1 MEISVGRALLL
12 SLFAGMSTG
21 VGSLISYFMPRPKPW
36 HLSLLLGFSGG
47 VMLYVSFA
55 ELLHHSLLQVG
66 FIRANLAFFIGI
78 IFIAL
83 IDVLIP
89 HEYQREKVRD
99 SHSRVV
105 NRLIPVSSPEA
116 DLSQPGGKRRRKHGS
131 QLLYRTGMLTAIGIA
146 IHNFPEGLAVF
157 SSGITGDTTFGIMVA
172 VAIALHN
179 IPEGISV
186 AIPILESTG
195 SRNKAFLYSF
205 VSGLAEPLGA
215 LVGYAI
221 LMPFLTNTFIYMLV
235 AFAAGVMVF
244 ISIDE
249 LLPTAHLYGN
259 EHVVIV
265 GTVAGMLLM
274 AVSIYAL
281 RMT

>member
-1 MEISVGRALLL
+1 MDASVSRALLL

-55 ELLHHSLLQVG
+55 ELLHHSIIQVG
-66 FIRANLAFFIGI
+66 FLRANIGFFIGI
-78 IFIAL
+78 VFIAL
-83 IDVLIP
+83 IDILIP
-89 HEYQREKVRD
+89 HEYKREKIKD
-99 SHSRVV
+99 SHSHIV
-105 NRLIPVSSPEA
+105 NRLIPMAPREA
-116 DLSQPGGKRRRKHGS
+116 DLSLSGRKRRQRRGS
-131 QLLYRTGMLTAIGIA
+131 QLLFRTGILTAIGIT

-157 SSGITGDTTFGIMVA
+157 SSGITGDKTFGIMVA
-172 VAIALHN
+172 IAIALHN

-221 LMPFLTNTFIYMLV
+221 LMPFLTTTFIYMLV

-249 LLPTAHLYGN
+249 LLPTAHMYGN
-259 EHVVIV
+259 EHVVIA

-274 AVSIYAL
+274 AISIYAF

>member
-1 MEISVGRALLL
+1 M
-12 SLFAGMSTG
+12 LF
-21 VGSLISYFMPRPKPW
+21 
-36 HLSLLLGFSGG
+36 
-47 VMLYVSFA
+47 
-55 ELLHHSLLQVG
+55 
-66 FIRANLAFFIGI
+66 
-78 IFIAL
+78 
-83 IDVLIP
+83 
-89 HEYQREKVRD
+89 
-99 SHSRVV
+99 
-105 NRLIPVSSPEA
+105 
-116 DLSQPGGKRRRKHGS
+116 
-131 QLLYRTGMLTAIGIA
+131 RTGLLTAIGIT

-157 SSGITGDTTFGIMVA
+157 SSSITGDTTFGIMVA

-186 AIPILESTG
+186 AVPILESTG

-221 LMPFLTNTFIYMLV
+221 LMPFLTTTFIYILV

-249 LLPTAHLYGN
+249 LLPTAHMYGN
-259 EHVVIV
+259 EHVVIA
-265 GTVAGMLLM
+265 GTLAGMVLM

>member
-1 MEISVGRALLL
+1 METSVGRALLL
-12 SLFAGMSTG
+12 SLLAGMSTG

-36 HLSLLLGFSGG
+36 HLSLFLGFSGG

-55 ELLHHSLLQVG
+55 ELLHHSILQVG
-66 FIRANLAFFIGI
+66 FLRANLAFFIGI

-83 IDVLIP
+83 IDILIP
-89 HEYQREKVRD
+89 HEYKREKVKD
-99 SHSRVV
+99 SHSHIV
-105 NRLIPVSSPEA
+105 NRLIPVSAPGT
-116 DLSQPGGKRRRKHGS
+116 DLSLTKRVKRSRPAS
-131 QLLYRTGMLTAIGIA
+131 SVLFRTGMLTAIGIT

-205 VSGLAEPLGA
+205 ASGLAEPLGA
-215 LVGYAI
+215 LMGYAV
-221 LMPFLTNTFIYMLV
+221 LMPFLTPTFIYTLI
-235 AFAAGVMVF
+235 AFAAGIMVF

-249 LLPTAHLYGN
+249 LLPAAHMYGN

>member
-1 MEISVGRALLL
+1 METSVGRALLL
-12 SLFAGMSTG
+12 SLLAGMSTG
-21 VGSLISYFMPRPKPW
+21 VGSLISYFIPRPKPW

-55 ELLHHSLLQVG
+55 ELLHHSIVQVG
-66 FIRANLAFFIGI
+66 FLRANLGFFIGI
-78 IFIAL
+78 LFIAL
-83 IDVLIP
+83 IDIFIP
-89 HEYQREKVRD
+89 HEYKREKIKD
-99 SHSRVV
+99 SHSHIV
-105 NRLIPVSSPEA
+105 NRLIPVSTEA
-116 DLSQPGGKRRRKHGS
+116 TDLSLPGRQRKHQHGS
-131 QLLYRTGMLTAIGIA
+131 KVLYRTGILIAIGIA

-157 SSGITGDTTFGIMVA
+157 SSGITGDKTFGIMVA
-172 VAIALHN
+172 IAIALHN

-186 AIPILESTG
+186 AVPILESTG
-195 SRNKAFLYSF
+195 SRKKAFLYSF

-221 LMPFLTNTFIYMLV
+221 LMPFLTTTFIYTLV

-249 LLPTAHLYGN
+249 LLPTAHMYGN
-259 EHVVIV
+259 EHVVLV

-281 RMT
+281 RMI

>member
-1 MEISVGRALLL
+1 METSVGRALLL

-21 VGSLISYFMPRPKPW
+21 IGSLISYFIPRPKPW

-55 ELLHHSLLQVG
+55 ELLHHSIIQVG
-66 FIRANLAFFIGI
+66 FLRANLGFFIGI
-78 IFIAL
+78 LFIAL
-83 IDVLIP
+83 IDIIIP
-89 HEYQREKVRD
+89 HEYQREKVKD
-99 SHSRVV
+99 SHSRIV
-105 NRLIPVSSPEA
+105 NRLIPVSAPGT
-116 DLSQPGGKRRRKHGS
+116 DLSLAKGGQRRRPAS
-131 QLLYRTGMLTAIGIA
+131 SVLFRTGMLTAIGIA

-157 SSGITGDTTFGIMVA
+157 SSGITGDETFGIMVA

-186 AIPILESTG
+186 AVPILESTG

-221 LMPFLTNTFIYMLV
+221 LMPFLTTAFIYTLV

-249 LLPTAHLYGN
+249 LLPMAHMYGN

-281 RMT
+281 RMM

>member
-1 MEISVGRALLL
+1 MDASVGRALLL

-21 VGSLISYFMPRPKPW
+21 VGSLISYFMPHPKPW
-36 HLSLLLGFSGG
+36 HLSVLLGFSGG

-89 HEYQREKVRD
+89 HEYKREKIAD
-99 SHSRVV
+99 SHSHIV
-105 NRLIPVSSPEA
+105 NRLIPVSAPGT
-116 DLSQPGGKRRRKHGS
+116 DLSSAKRGKGRRRATS
-131 QLLYRTGMLTAIGIA
+131 VLFRTGMLTAIGIT
-146 IHNFPEGLAVF
+146 I
-157 SSGITGDTTFGIMVA
+157 
-172 VAIALHN
+172 HN

-186 AIPILESTG
+186 AIPIREATG

-205 VSGLAEPLGA
+205 ASGLAEPLGA
-215 LVGYAI
+215 LMGYAV
-221 LMPFLTNTFIYMLV
+221 LMPFLTPTFIYTLI
-235 AFAAGVMVF
+235 AFAAGIMVF
-244 ISIDE
+244 ISVDE
-249 LLPTAHLYGN
+249 LLPTAHMYGN
-259 EHVVIV
+259 EHVVIA
-265 GTVAGMLLM
+265 GTVAGMLVM